1 MKRCASPMGT
11 KIRKSLR
18 RRLATTLMAI
28 VSVTAGGIGVASGGD
43 EVGAIAPVAVVDLD
57 GVLGRMSGRFVS
69 PLDLA
74 AWRAPL
80 MPVVVDPIAVDLANG
95 STNGSADAEGSGL
108 AGDTESDEMR
118 RCEALAAESNR
129 DAAARK
135 TAMQLFE
142 FWRLRDSFHV
152 RSNDPMQRALA
163 GLAEQE
169 PIDVS
174 SEQTTEASVEVRDL
188 ASRLFEEEATVGDE
202 AGAGASGSAVA
213 GGNEPDN
220 SHWVALDEWMAAM
233 AERAKPGRD
242 EANVPPQYAALA
254 GIGGGPMIV
263 TLDEPYMA
271 YDMSPEDLIALRMYP
286 IPGDEPGSRFPG
298 IESGYAKSSDIA
310 AAMPAEAGI
319 SAGEAA
325 DEVLDV
331 DAVLDRMIAGD
342 VGSTGSVASPSS
354 LMAEATLMEPRPAQG
369 DAIPMAESPRVPPL
383 ELAYQTAIEIV
394 EAQERLAA
402 DAQVKGEEVP
412 AEQVVVQA
420 EALAKAFD
428 QVATTLE
435 RLAVGLRSAGDQ
447 LVRQARSGGGKPG
460 ASVIR

>member
-1 MKRCASPMGT
+1 MGT

-28 VSVTAGGIGVASGGD
+28 VSVTAGGIGVARGGD

-80 MPVVVDPIAVDLANG
+80 KPMAVDSKAADSANVAASG
-95 STNGSADAEGSGL
+95 EVAGLADASE
-108 AGDTESDEMR
+108 AEEIEMR
-118 RCEALAAESNR
+118 RCEELAAESNR

-163 GLAEQE
+163 GLAAQE

-174 SEQTTEASVEVRDL
+174 GEQTKEASVEVRDL
-188 ASRLFEEEATVGDE
+188 ASRLFEEEEATVGDE

-233 AERAKPGRD
+233 AERAKPERD

-298 IESGYAKSSDIA
+298 IESGYAKSSNIA

-369 DAIPMAESPRVPPL
+369 DATPRAESPRVPPL

-447 LVRQARSGGGKPG
+447 LVRQARSGGGKSA

>member
-1 MKRCASPMGT
+1 MGT

-28 VSVTAGGIGVASGGD
+28 VSVTAGGIGVARGGD
-43 EVGAIAPVAVVDLD
+43 EVGSIAPVAVVDLD

-80 MPVVVDPIAVDLANG
+80 MPMAADSMAADSMAADSANVAASG
-95 STNGSADAEGSGL
+95 EVAGLEDDSEADEL
-108 AGDTESDEMR
+108 R
-118 RCEALAAESNR
+118 RCEELAAQSNR

-135 TAMQLFE
+135 TSMQLFE

-152 RSNDPMQRALA
+152 RSNDPVQRALA

-188 ASRLFEEEATVGDE
+188 ASRLFEEEEVTIGGE
-202 AGAGASGSAVA
+202 SGAGASGSDVA
-213 GGNEPDN
+213 GGSEPDS

-233 AERAKPGRD
+233 AERAQPERD
-242 EANVPPQYAALA
+242 EANLPPQYAALA

-298 IESGYAKSSDIA
+298 IESGYAKASDIA
-310 AAMPAEAGI
+310 AAMPAEAGA
-319 SAGEAA
+319 SAGAAA

-369 DAIPMAESPRVPPL
+369 DATPRAESPRVPPL
-383 ELAYQTAIEIV
+383 ALAYQTAIEIV
-394 EAQERLAA
+394 EAQERLAAA

-435 RLAVGLRSAGDQ
+435 RLAVGLRNAGDQ
-447 LVRQARSGGGKPG
+447 LVRQARSGGGKAG